1 MSRIPLTW
9 LSLANCVQL
18 LPAHFTCKLL
28 KLQAS
33 LSLTFWDSKCLLC
46 RLFELNLNM
55 HGVRSGMVLFFIQKN
70 FQPLPPAMSSLNTI
84 PVLQS
89 IRWVMAKKKMQLR
102 HIKKSDNARTNS
114 VINPAC
120 FTWLTKN
127 PNQRLR
133 RVSLLKGCVVDAP
146 DSVPTSRELLKA
158 QVIQRCQRE
167 DAGKEK
173 SPDTLLI
180 LQPKMRASRSNWCL
194 CYVIASFGNQVSLQ
208 IDCWILFDLL
218 KQPALTSK
226 RWAGIITCSTAF
238 GNVDF
243 LNKPGTSNVLPTQQR
258 SEAPL
263 K

>member
-1 MSRIPLTW
+1 MSRILLTW
-9 LSLANCVQL
+9 LSLANGVRL
-18 LPAHFTCKLL
+18 LPAHFACKLL

-33 LSLTFWDSKCLLC
+33 LSLTFWDSTCLLC

-102 HIKKSDNARTNS
+102 HSKKSDNARTNS

-133 RVSLLKGCVVDAP
+133 RVSLLKGCLVDAP
-146 DSVPTSRELLKA
+146 EQRADLKRTPET

-167 DAGKEK
+167 DAGKET
-173 SPDTLLI
+173 SPDTLLE
-180 LQPKMRASRSNWCL
+180 PKMRASRSNWCL
-194 CYVIASFGNQVSLQ
+194 CYVIASFGNHVSLE
-208 IDCWILFDLL
+208 IAFVEKCDNSLKLL
-218 KQPALTSK
+218 DTFRSAEATSAHLK
-226 RWAGIITCSTAF
+226 AIG
-238 GNVDF
+238 GNHHMQHSIRKCQF
-243 LNKPGTSNVLPTQQR
+243 LK
-258 SEAPL
+258 
-263 K
+263 

>member
-1 MSRIPLTW
+1 
-9 LSLANCVQL
+9 
-18 LPAHFTCKLL
+18 
-28 KLQAS
+28 
-33 LSLTFWDSKCLLC
+33 
-46 RLFELNLNM
+46 M

-89 IRWVMAKKKMQLR
+89 IRWVMAKKKMQLK
-102 HIKKSDNARTNS
+102 HSKKSDNARTNS

-133 RVSLLKGCVVDAP
+133 RVSLLKGCLVDAP
-146 DSVPTSRELLKA
+146 EQRADLKRTPET

-167 DAGKEK
+167 DAGKET

-180 LQPKMRASRSNWCL
+180 LEPKMRASRSNWCL

-208 IDCWILFDLL
+208 IAFVEKCDNSLKLL
-218 KQPALTSK
+218 DTFRSAEATSAHLK
-226 RWAGIITCSTAF
+226 AIG
-238 GNVDF
+238 GNHHMQHSIRKCHF

>member
-1 MSRIPLTW
+1 
-9 LSLANCVQL
+9 
-18 LPAHFTCKLL
+18 
-28 KLQAS
+28 
-33 LSLTFWDSKCLLC
+33 
-46 RLFELNLNM
+46 M

-102 HIKKSDNARTNS
+102 HSKKSDNARTNS

-133 RVSLLKGCVVDAP
+133 RVSLLKGCLVDAP
-146 DSVPTSRELLKA
+146 DSVPTSRELLKPKLFRD
-158 QVIQRCQRE
+158 VRE
-167 DAGKEK
+167 RMVE

-208 IDCWILFDLL
+208 IAFVEKCDNSLKLL
-218 KQPALTSK
+218 DTFRSAEATSAHLK
-226 RWAGIITCSTAF
+226 AIG
-238 GNVDF
+238 GNHHMQHSIRKCHF

>member
-102 HIKKSDNARTNS
+102 HSKKSDNARTNS

-133 RVSLLKGCVVDAP
+133 RVSLLKGCLVDAP
-146 DSVPTSRELLKA
+146 DSVPTSRELLKPKLFRDVRERMLERK
-158 QVIQRCQRE
+158 QVQTR
-167 DAGKEK
+167 
-173 SPDTLLI
+173 
-180 LQPKMRASRSNWCL
+180 
-194 CYVIASFGNQVSLQ
+194 Y
-208 IDCWILFDLL
+208 
-218 KQPALTSK
+218 
-226 RWAGIITCSTAF
+226 
-238 GNVDF
+238 
-243 LNKPGTSNVLPTQQR
+243 
-258 SEAPL
+258 
-263 K
+263 